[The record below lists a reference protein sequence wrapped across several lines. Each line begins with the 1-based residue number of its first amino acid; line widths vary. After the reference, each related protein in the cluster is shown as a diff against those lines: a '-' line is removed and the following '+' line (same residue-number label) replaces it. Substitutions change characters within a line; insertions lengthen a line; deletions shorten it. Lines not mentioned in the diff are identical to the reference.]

1 MKIWAKKIANRILF
15 KHGLEISKKEPSLL
29 NCNPKVMA
37 LLFGGS
43 TLTNTVCRMSIRE
56 H

>member
-15 KHGLEISKKEPSLL
+15 KHGLEISKKDPSLL
-29 NCNPKVMA
+29 DYSSKVMV
-37 LLFGGS
+37 LLFWGS
-43 TLTNTVCRMSIRE
+43 TLTNTVCRMSIHE